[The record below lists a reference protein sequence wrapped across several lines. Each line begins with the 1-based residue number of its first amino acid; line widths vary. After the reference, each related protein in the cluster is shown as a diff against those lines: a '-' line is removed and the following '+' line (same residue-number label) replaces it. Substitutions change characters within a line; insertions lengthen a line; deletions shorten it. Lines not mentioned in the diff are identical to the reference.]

1 MTGDVAAAC
10 TCVLEND
17 GRLEKWR
24 EVCHNYYFLHDP
36 SAKALLDAYEQAKQQ
51 LQGTV
56 DDNTQSMDAF
66 IAIDIPRSLSP
77 CAVSNVSIVHPSVE
91 DIGLARCPLPNHD
104 ATFDANLLQLE
115 KIKTRVRGE
124 YHSHLA
130 NARYDAFHRHLDAVQ
145 SCHYHVDALDG
156 LLHIRPV
163 PPGGYLRRSDD
174 LDVVRGKLLRFLGDW
189 VPHIGTHPF
198 LHGLRRLL
206 ESNMAS
212 ATVVGWQVSD
222 AVFVESGGTEFA
234 QAAATVLV
242 DTLQCGHTVLSKD
255 DDVKAADRLWVLDP
269 YVSNAHLRRIVW
281 LFPAPTSLEGR
292 ATGVEVPTVFSR
304 PNARGQHDEI
314 PAWRKVCTVL

>member
-66 IAIDIPRSLSP
+66 IAYVCRNYVPLLMALTRIICAFSLSSRIDIPRSLSP
-77 CAVSNVSIVHPSVE
+77 CA
-91 DIGLARCPLPNHD
+91 
-104 ATFDANLLQLE
+104 
-115 KIKTRVRGE
+115 
-124 YHSHLA
+124 
-130 NARYDAFHRHLDAVQ
+130 